1 MKKLYTILFFLILL
15 SSQIYAQCNFNASIT
30 TSDAGI
36 CNNSNGFVLFEARET
51 TANTITQFYYVVRN
65 RSDNSLVTSSNN
77 INPEVSLPAGS
88 YTAEVI
94 AHCTAGGQGTVWS
107 RNFTIGTTTDS
118 EFSVTFGGSR
128 ATLISKPTGR
138 ITYSFSKKG
147 KYSIKMIKHPTGYSG
162 PKLFEFSAADFPNI
176 GNNHDYYIEDLVEG
190 TGYEF
195 EISNGCKTI
204 KDGPRSV
211 YKVLQ
216 DMPSENV
223 SSILNLITRNTMGDG
238 VNQAA
243 PSEIMNT
250 FYINLNR
257 SVNVVP
263 LPVEYWRTLET
274 EKFYEYTAIFPQA
287 GQTLAGATWKPLVST
302 TSDQPVNSVEN
313 SPYTIRQ
320 IADNGITYRPTVYV
334 RLKHDHSQM
343 ISGNPSMSIYSQSLN
358 VVPTDRCDRFNI
370 KTSYFYNGNTF
381 PLDLVLRTDPN
392 SSDPNVELSRIH
404 IATKE
409 DLKKGSEATFE
420 NIDLKD
426 GCYLRYEFKDP
437 GGFPSAAGIKDLT
450 SYKVPPIASI
460 VDLVGNAYGSIEY
473 LGASCYGTY
482 LYPYI
487 NTGPG
492 NSRFDFRGVKVKY
505 IGTEPLYNNAAT
517 EFEIPSTYSYA
528 VNTLYLTPRVNT
540 DGSWSNSNI
549 YALLPGKTYSWE
561 ILVPCG
567 KTGTYER
574 TVRTITTAPPSSQIE
589 VLAPEKFD
597 PKMVAS
603 DPANGCGF
611 LEIELGEFENIRNI
625 FHYRQSN
632 GNTSGAT
639 TYFRL
644 CKKTSPT
651 STYYTPLTNNDGV
664 YYDGSSATY
673 FAVPPS
679 GTMNSEFTRPKIR
692 VNRPGKYY
700 LVASVDSYSSVSE
713 VVIDAGCGLVR
724 EFEISEADFN
734 ATINIKRTAAY
745 FCSQDKTSGII
756 YLAREGADLGNK
768 FTYRIWNDSKTF
780 DKSFSTSKTEIVLRD
795 VNPNLYG
802 NKFNASI
809 ISENGCTIS
818 EARATLT
825 MNTVSNSAAFITQSQ
840 SSSCD
845 GTVDV
850 DIRAEAYT
858 STKYEWMDA
867 KRNTLST
874 TNVVQGK
881 FATGTKLILK
891 VTFSTENILG
901 EITDCDTWEKEYFVE
916 GIPLDAFYWRKD
928 ASNSNWNQRTNW
940 NNKDGQIASGIPN
953 ACSVVYI
960 PSVVTSYYPDL
971 AGNTTAVTNKIY
983 FEFGAQLYNQQNL
996 NYKEAYVSYDYG
1008 YYDMTSLTEAPTTL
1022 VQPTKSKNQV
1032 TASTTNKSSLAFSTL
1047 PVMKR
1052 ARWYMLS
1059 TPLKGASLGDFQLDA
1074 KPFTMQRVYKQ
1085 VIEKDPT
1092 RLTEESCLVI
1102 PDNNISLYPNSNFH
1116 ALALWIPPYS
1126 YEIGAKDQS
1135 VLQSLDG
1142 NIQFP
1147 YFLDESILNIRKDRT
1162 FDRATLKMD
1171 ISTFSMETLNTIGS
1185 NTITVD
1191 KNFGRFSNEDE
1202 SGQALDNYTIQIVT
1216 DAKRTRGEELIGN
1229 PFMAPIDF
1237 DAFYAANSAQIEDNY
1252 KILIDNKWET
1262 YSLSNPSGNTL
1273 TKYIA
1278 PQQAIIVTL
1287 KNKTGSCSLNF
1298 PFSVMAPQSITTS
1311 KVKVK

>member
-30 TSDAGI
+30 TSNAGI

-94 AHCTAGGQGTVWS
+94 AHCTAGGQGTLWS

-147 KYSIKMIKHPTGYSG
+147 KYSIKMIKHPAGYTG
-162 PKLFEFSAADFPNI
+162 PKLFELSAVDFPNT
-176 GNNHDYYIEDLVEG
+176 GSNNDYYIEDLVEG

-216 DMPSENV
+216 DIPSQNTGY
-223 SSILNLITRNTMGDG
+223 LIDLYSYNTMGG
-238 VNQAA
+238 GIYTSA
-243 PSEIMNT
+243 PTENLHT
-250 FYINLNR
+250 FYLAAYSSNL
-257 SVNVVP
+257 SA
-263 LPVEYWRTLET
+263 LPIEYWRTIES
-274 EKFYEYTAIFPQA
+274 EKHYEYAVVFPQV
-287 GQTLAGATWKPLVST
+287 GETIAGATWKPLVYNPSN
-302 TSDQPVNSVEN
+302 SLVNRVDAPLSV
-313 SPYTIRQ
+313 RQ
-320 IADNGITYRPTVYV
+320 IADNASDRPSVYV
-334 RLKHDHSQM
+334 RLKHDPSQM
-343 ISGNPSMSIYSQSLN
+343 VTGISSMSVSYPRLRIL
-358 VVPTDRCDRFNI
+358 PTDNCDRFDVVTN
-370 KTSYFYNGNTF
+370 YFGNGHTY
-381 PLDLVLRTDPN
+381 PLDIVLRTDPN
-392 SSDPNVELSRIH
+392 GSNPNVELRRH
-404 IATKE
+404 TVTEE
-409 DLKKGSEATFE
+409 DMKTGSEYTF
-420 NIDLKD
+420 NNVDLKD
-426 GCYLRYEFKDP
+426 GCYMRLEFKDP
-437 GGFPSAAGIKDLT
+437 GGFPNAVGFRDLT
-450 SYKVPPIASI
+450 NYKIPSVNSI
-460 VDLVGNAYGSIEY
+460 TDLIGTPTLNWESIST
-473 LGASCYGTY
+473 SCYTY
-482 LYPYI
+482 RLMTYI
-487 NTGPG
+487 NYGPG
-492 NSRFDFRGVKVKY
+492 SSTFDYRGVKVKY
-505 IGTEPLYNNAAT
+505 TGTEPLQEGAAT
-517 EFEIPSTYSYA
+517 EFEIPADYSYA
-528 VNTLYLTPRVNT
+528 VNSLYLTTVLDQNGKWR
-540 DGSWSNSNI
+540 NSSV
-549 YALLPGKTYSWE
+549 YGLLPGKTYTWE
-561 ILVPCG
+561 ISVPCG
-567 KTGTYER
+567 NTGVYE
-574 TVRTITTAPPSSQIE
+574 TTTRTITTPIGPSSQVE
-589 VLAPEKFD
+589 VIAPEKFD
-597 PKMVAS
+597 PKVVAS
-603 DPANGCGF
+603 DPSKGCGF
-611 LEIELGEFENIRNI
+611 LEIEIGEFENLRNI
-625 FHYRQSN
+625 FQIRRADGSAYASD
-632 GNTSGAT
+632 

-644 CKKTSPT
+644 YKKSSPT
-651 STYYTPLTNNDGV
+651 STYYSALSNNDGV
-664 YYDGSSATY
+664 YYDGNSAISFRVPSSGSVNA
-673 FAVPPS
+673 
-679 GTMNSEFTRPKIR
+679 EFVRPKIR

-700 LVASVDSYSSVSE
+700 LIATAYENVSVYDN
-713 VVIDAGCGLVR
+713 IFDAGCALVR

-756 YLAREGADLGNK
+756 YVAREGADLGNK
-768 FTYRIWNDSKTF
+768 FTYRIWNDSGTF
-780 DKSFSTSKTEIVLRD
+780 DKSFSTSKTEVVLRD

-858 STKYEWMDA
+858 FTKYEWMDA
-867 KRNTLST
+867 KRNTLSN

-891 VTFSTENILG
+891 VTFSSENSLG

-928 ASNSNWNQRTNW
+928 ASNSNWNSKNNW
-940 NNKDGQIASGIPN
+940 NNKDGQTASGIPN

-1008 YYDMTSLTEAPTTL
+1008 YYDMTSLTEAPTSL

-1092 RLTEESCLVI
+1092 RLTEESSLVI

-1162 FDRATLKMD
+1162 FDRTTLKMD

-1202 SGQALDNYTIQIVT
+1202 SGQAQDNYTIQIVT
-1216 DAKRTRGEELIGN
+1216 DAKRTKGEELIGN

-1237 DAFYAANSAQIEDNY
+1237 DAFYAANSALIEDNY
-1252 KILIDNKWET
+1252 KILVDNKWET
-1262 YSLSNPSGNTL
+1262 YSISNPSGNTL

-1278 PQQAIIVTL
+1278 PLQAIIVTL

-1298 PFSVMAPQSITTS
+1298 PFSVMAPQSTTTS